1 MVDYNPNYNSVS
13 TDYVVVTNQPINSG
27 PYYAKFDRSF
37 MNELNDNLGV
47 EDLTSDFGY
56 SWMGWFSKSPNDPTF
71 DMEADLLSTD
81 DQYEFYTIYNEGEG
95 VNNEE
100 QYFPTLIDGE
110 TFQQIQGNGENIGP
124 VLAIYAYV
132 KFTPRPPEKNI

>member
-13 TDYVVVTNQPINSG
+13 TDYVVVTNQSINNG
-27 PYYAKFDRSF
+27 PYYAKFDRDF
-37 MNELNDNLGV
+37 MNQLND
-47 EDLTSDFGY
+47 DLPEWEPDSDFGY

-71 DMEADLLSTD
+71 DIEADLLSTD
-81 DQYEFYTIYNEGEG
+81 DEYEFYTIYNEGEG

-110 TFQQIQGNGENIGP
+110 TFQEIGGGENIA
-124 VLAIYAYV
+124 VLAVYAMLSMY
-132 KFTPRPPEKNI
+132 RI